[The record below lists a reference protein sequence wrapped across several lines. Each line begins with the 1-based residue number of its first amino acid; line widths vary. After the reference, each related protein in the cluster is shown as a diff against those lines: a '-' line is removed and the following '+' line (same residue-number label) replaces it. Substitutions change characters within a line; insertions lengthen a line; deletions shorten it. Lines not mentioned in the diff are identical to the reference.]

1 MPGQLATEIKQT
13 KPFSTLEEE
22 AAVSLARTQALVQHA
37 SEGMMAEHGV
47 THTQYNVLR
56 ILRGAGAEGLCRAA
70 VGDRMIARVP
80 DVTRL
85 LDRMEEAGLVERE
98 RGDEDRRYVRARIT
112 KEGLKVLTRLEQP
125 LHQFLETR
133 FSHLGNAKLR
143 TLIDLLAE
151 LRTAYPAE

>member
-13 KPFSTLEEE
+13 KPFTTLEEE
-22 AAVSLARTQALVQHA
+22 AAVSLARTQALIQHA

-56 ILRGAGAEGLCRAA
+56 ILRGAGPAGLCRAE
-70 VGDRMIARVP
+70 VGNRMIARVP

-85 LDRMEEAGLVERE
+85 LDRMEDAGLVARE

-112 KEGLKVLTRLEQP
+112 KEGLKVLTRMEQP
-125 LHQFLETR
+125 MHQFLEAKFT
-133 FSHLGNAKLR
+133 HLGPEKLR
-143 TLIDLLAE
+143 TFIDLLAE
-151 LRTAYPAE
+151 LRTVYPAD